1 MTKFLRASTS
11 LLAALALIAT
21 AVVVCPCPA
30 AMAVETQAG
39 HGCCAS
45 EGIKTPST
53 CCDAGSARREE
64 TLVPTAIPTVA
75 PSAFVPLTPTPEVA
89 SQAAAQSVPA
99 PTAFRSPP
107 VLRI

>member
-30 AMAVETQAG
+30 GTAVETQAG
-39 HGCCAS
+39 HACCAS
-45 EGIKTPST
+45 EGIKAASV
-53 CCDAGSARREE
+53 CCDAGSARHEE

-75 PSAFVPLTPTPEVA
+75 PSAFVPLALAPE
-89 SQAAAQSVPA
+89 AAPHAADQGVPA
-99 PTAFRSPP
+99 PSAFRSPP